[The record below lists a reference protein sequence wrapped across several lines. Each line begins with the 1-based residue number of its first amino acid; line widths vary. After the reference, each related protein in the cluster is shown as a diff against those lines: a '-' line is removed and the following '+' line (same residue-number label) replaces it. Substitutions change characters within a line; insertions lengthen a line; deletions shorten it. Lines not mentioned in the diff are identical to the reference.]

1 MGRCNLTGKEQIDVH
16 VQEMYQT
23 QKIVNPSR
31 SLLDNC
37 ASPGLF
43 ISEFQLPS
51 GLLIVHPG
59 LGTAILCMVG
69 HSNGAPGA

>member
-1 MGRCNLTGKEQIDVH
+1 MFMFRKCIRLCVS
-16 VQEMYQT
+16 Y
-23 QKIVNPSR
+23 
-31 SLLDNC
+31 SLKNCQSQQDPLDNC